1 MPPSTSR
8 GPRDM
13 TLKRALALAL
23 ISLAALPAAA
33 AAQEAIPPPG
43 ADNYLSPYFFNDE
56 THPLK
61 YDPLGF
67 TADTTAY
74 TTQKN
79 MYDPVPNGS
88 APPAGP
94 EEPVD
99 CGNTHYGNTT

>member
-1 MPPSTSR
+1 MPPSTSIGLR
-8 GPRDM
+8 RM
-13 TLKRALALAL
+13 TIKRALAPAL
-23 ISLAALPAAA
+23 TALAAVPAAA

-74 TTQKN
+74 TTQAD
-79 MYDPVPNGS
+79 MFT
-88 APPAGP
+88 PPAQGGP
-94 EEPVD
+94 GEPNR
-99 CGNTHYGNTT
+99 CGDTVYGNTVW